1 MKNLLLIPLL
11 VIGFSAHAQWT
22 QVGQDIYGEAAEDR
36 SGHGISLSSDGSI
49 VAIGS
54 TDNNGNGIHAGHVRV
69 FENAGGIWTQI
80 GQDIE
85 GEAAGD
91 QCGNSISLSSDGS
104 IVAIGAFR
112 NDGNGTGSG
121 HVRVYENMGGT
132 WTQIGQD
139 IDGEFPADQTGGSLS
154 LSSDGSI
161 VATGAHWNDGNGNSS
176 GHVRVYENIG
186 GTWTQIGQDIDGE
199 APDDVSGRSVSLSS
213 NGSIVAIGAPFNDG
227 NGSKSGHV
235 RVYEN
240 IGGTWTQIGQ
250 DIDGE
255 APDDQSANWNSISL
269 SSDGSIVAIGAHLN
283 DGNGDLSGHVRVYE
297 NISGTWTQIGQDID
311 GEAAEDHS
319 GNKVSISSDGSIVAI
334 SAFRNDGNG
343 TDAGHVRVYENISG
357 TWTQIG
363 QDIDGEAPDDQSGGG
378 VSINSNGSIV
388 AIGARYNDGN
398 GTDAGHVRVYEYSS
412 LGISNHVPNRITIY
426 PNPVKDILTIENTSN
441 NEITS
446 FKLYDVLGR
455 HLLTQKDN
463 VEQIDVSHLNSGVLF
478 IEIETEKGKT
488 TKKIIKQ

>member
-1 MKNLLLIPLL
+1 MKNLFIIALLAYGI
-11 VIGFSAHAQWT
+11 SAQAQWT
-22 QVGQDIYGEAAEDR
+22 QVGQDIEGEAADDR

-54 TDNNGNGIHAGHVRV
+54 TMNDGNGTSSGHVRV
-69 FENAGGIWTQI
+69 YENFGGIWTQI
-80 GQDIE
+80 GQDID
-85 GEAAGD
+85 GEAVAD
-91 QCGNSISLSSDGS
+91 NCGNSISLSSDGS
-104 IVAIGAFR
+104 IVAIGAWR

-121 HVRVYENMGGT
+121 HVRVYENISGT

-139 IDGEFPADQTGGSLS
+139 IDGEFPADQTGFSVS

-199 APDDVSGRSVSLSS
+199 AAGDVSGNSV
-213 NGSIVAIGAPFNDG
+213 
-227 NGSKSGHV
+227 
-235 RVYEN
+235 
-240 IGGTWTQIGQ
+240 
-250 DIDGE
+250 
-255 APDDQSANWNSISL
+255 SL
-269 SSDGSIVAIGAHLN
+269 SSDGSIVAIGASGN

-311 GEAAEDHS
+311 GEAAEDRS
-319 GNKVSISSDGSIVAI
+319 GNPVSISSDGSIVAI
-334 SAFRNDGNG
+334 GAKGNDGNG
-343 TDAGHVRVYENISG
+343 SNSGHVRVYENISGTWTQVGQDIDGEAPDDESGKEVSMNSDGSIVAIGAWQNDGNGSNSGRVRVYENISG

-363 QDIDGEAPDDQSGGG
+363 QDIDGEAPDDKSGRG
-378 VSINSNGSIV
+378 VSINSDGSIV
-388 AIGARYNDGN
+388 AIGARWNDGN
-398 GTDAGHVRVYEYSS
+398 GFDSGHVRIYGQPT
-412 LGISNHVPNRITIY
+412 LGISNHQTNSITIY
-426 PNPVKDILTIENTSN
+426 PNPVKDILTIDNKSN

-446 FKLYDVLGR
+446 FKLYDILGR
-455 HLLTQKDN
+455 HLITQKGN
-463 VEQIDVSHLNSGVLF
+463 IEQIDVSHLNSGVLF